1 MGDEESCPNDGEA
14 MRHVA
19 ATAMAED
26 ITRRI
31 PNCSL
36 SVYLFPLERRVERE
50 MIAMTRI
57 AEMTAPVIGSVTA

>member
-1 MGDEESCPNDGEA
+1 VGDEESCPNAGEA

-26 ITRRI
+26 ITKRI
-31 PNCSL
+31 PNCSS

-50 MIAMTRI
+50 MIAITRI
-57 AEMTAPVIGSVTA
+57 AEMTAPVVGSVIA